1 MLTSKDWERC
11 DPVLLSEL
19 EEDCCQTA
27 DCVLEGVTFL
37 VAYLGSCIVN
47 TPSGEETT
55 SQAVKTIVA
64 MVSFHKSSFICSDA

>member
-1 MLTSKDWERC
+1 MYS
-11 DPVLLSEL
+11 LLSEL

-37 VAYLGSCIVN
+37 VAYLGSCIVH

-64 MVSFHKSSFICSDA
+64 MVSRMDILVIQVLR